1 MAREV
6 HHLTGPGAGPVQ
18 QKAPPEPRGS
28 LGGAEGRGPSTP
40 QGLEKRNNPPAS
52 WKKLQVAPEPLKAV
66 YAPQEA
72 REARALQPPGGF
84 YHNGVNASCGGGGV
98 VRVLEQTVLATITS
112 QMPQQD
118 MLSLGIHPR
127 ILQPA
132 TFPPFDLYAPPENG
146 NGFRLFRAAG
156 EPVYLNT
163 WQKLDR
169 EGVELLYIRSR
180 DRARCLEYVEQ
191 HLPALLEDNALPD
204 GHLAQWVYLV
214 AGQAMEE
221 LFRDPDSTPRY
232 HRVRRLVAAILD
244 VMETDRFCAQHML
257 DSAPVSYS
265 THTHCVNMCV
275 LLTNFARNVLGVRD
289 RSPLTDIALGGILHD
304 IGKVMVP
311 AAILRKRGELT
322 RAELAK
328 IRQHPQDSVEIAR
341 PFLRH
346 RVIAQRIMAQH
357 HENADGDGYPE
368 GRSGQSIHMFARV
381 ARLADTFD
389 ALTSDRPYGEA
400 ADQYQA
406 LNTMA
411 VEMRGAFDGALLR
424 KFIRYAAAA
433 FRRDSAFVLQG
444 GETAEGEP
452 ASAAIVAGPAFG
464 LETWEESVKIS
475 KPGDAWTEEADIAP
489 FLRHRLNAIEGLMS
503 QGNERVALM
512 GGILNALQETVAGY
526 LRGDV
531 RTTHSGAQP
540 LRTRTA
546 RLAAVEPV
554 RVLFPLVWQLDEWR
568 ESFALPGDESPD
580 AACLREDMLGCL
592 GGFRADVAEVLRKHH
607 VEIIESPDETQPS
620 LRVVDASA
628 EPSPENDLG
637 VRVQRVGF
645 LFRDG
650 PEAEIL
656 EPIRVAARAALR
668 KAG

>member
-1 MAREV
+1 MV
-6 HHLTGPGAGPVQ
+6 
-18 QKAPPEPRGS
+18 
-28 LGGAEGRGPSTP
+28 
-40 QGLEKRNNPPAS
+40 
-52 WKKLQVAPEPLKAV
+52 
-66 YAPQEA
+66 
-72 REARALQPPGGF
+72 RA
-84 YHNGVNASCGGGGV
+84 
-98 VRVLEQTVLATITS
+98 LEQTELATIAGE
-112 QMPQQD
+112 MPPQD

-214 AGQAMEE
+214 AGQAMEG
-221 LFRDPDSTPRY
+221 LFRDPDSTPRH

-257 DSAPVSYS
+257 DSASVSYS
-265 THTHCVNMCV
+265 THTHCVNVCV
-275 LLTNFARNVLGVRD
+275 LLTSFARNVLGVRD
-289 RSPLTDIALGGILHD
+289 RRPLTEIALGGILHD

-322 RAELAK
+322 RAEFAK
-328 IRQHPQDSVEIAR
+328 IRQHPANSIEIGR
-341 PFLRH
+341 PFLRR

-357 HENADGDGYPE
+357 HENADGGGYPE

-381 ARLADTFD
+381 ARLADAFD
-389 ALTSDRPYGEA
+389 ALTSHRPYGEA

-411 VEMRGAFDGALLR
+411 VEMRGAFDEVLLR

-433 FRRDSAFVLQG
+433 FRRDSAFVPLA
-444 GETAEGEP
+444 GEAAEGEALSAGRGAPAP
-452 ASAAIVAGPAFG
+452 ASPAIVPGPAFG
-464 LETWEESVKIS
+464 LETWEESAQIPG
-475 KPGDAWTEEADIAP
+475 PGDARTAEADTAP
-489 FLRHRLNAIEGLMS
+489 FLRHTLNAIEELMS
-503 QGNERVALM
+503 QENERVALM

-531 RTTHSGAQP
+531 RTTLSGAQP

-554 RVLFPLVWQLDEWR
+554 RPLFPLVWQLDEWR

-580 AACLREDMLGCL
+580 AARLRED
-592 GGFRADVAEVLRKHH
+592 V
-607 VEIIESPDETQPS
+607 
-620 LRVVDASA
+620 
-628 EPSPENDLG
+628 
-637 VRVQRVGF
+637 
-645 LFRDG
+645 
-650 PEAEIL
+650 
-656 EPIRVAARAALR
+656 
-668 KAG
+668 